1 MARDESKERLFGY
14 KDSQMSQQRG
24 PKPSMYSGISS
35 NDNSQKRSGLNDI
48 YNKRKELMMNQP
60 GSLAARYHEQ
70 MQGRELGYNLI
81 L

>member
-14 KDSQMSQQRG
+14 KDSQMSQLRG

-35 NDNSQKRSGLNDI
+35 NDNSHKRSGLNDI